1 MIVSDSNIQL
11 AAQHRE
17 TREKSEFER
26 LEVFTTD
33 GQGQVLSMSI
43 QQQDKISLSEE
54 AQSLSEKAQRLS
66 EEARSIPLTRDP
78 APVRDAF
85 NFDNEL
91 SLDIRTQAMKGVI
104 EGLFGLEIK
113 LGNGQR
119 LAMEPAS
126 STALQADILGTPLA
140 EPQAGMRYQAF
151 SYYQEAESLEFQA
164 KGAITLADGRQL
176 DINLEMIM
184 QRDFVSSES
193 LTIEAGAKL
202 KDPLVVN
209 FASSS
214 AQLTEQKY
222 DFDLDADGKK
232 DNISFAGP
240 GSGLL
245 MLDSNL
251 NGRADNGNE
260 LFGARTGNGFSELA
274 QYDDDK
280 NGFIDEGD
288 AVYSQLKLWVKS
300 PEGQDQYFSLAEK
313 DVGAIYLGAIDTQF
327 SFKDS
332 QNTQQGQLRSTSL
345 YLNEQGGSGT
355 VQQVDLVV

>member
-1 MIVSDSNIQL
+1 MMIVTGNNMQL
-11 AAQHRE
+11 SAQHRE
-17 TREKSEFER
+17 TRQTSEFER

-33 GQGQVLSMSI
+33 GQGRALTMDIKQQEKITLS
-43 QQQDKISLSEE
+43 DD
-54 AQSLSEKAQRLS
+54 AQRLS
-66 EEARSIPLTRDP
+66 QQTASIPSTIEP
-78 APVRDAF
+78 ANTNHSDAF
-85 NFDNEL
+85 NLNDEPP
-91 SLDIRTQAMKGVI
+91 LDSQTQAMKSVI
-104 EGLFGLEIK
+104 EALSGIEIVLES
-113 LGNGQR
+113 GQR
-119 LAMEPAS
+119 LQLEAS
-126 STALQADILGTPLA
+126 SETDPLI

-151 SYYQEAESLEFQA
+151 SYYEETESLAFQA
-164 KGAITLADGRQL
+164 QGAITLADGRQL
-176 DINLEMIM
+176 EINIEMTM
-184 QRDFVSSES
+184 NRDFVSSES

-222 DFDLDADGKK
+222 DFDLDADGQQ

-260 LFGARTGNGFSELA
+260 LFGARTGNGFEELA
-274 QYDDDK
+274 KYDDDK

>member
-1 MIVSDSNIQL
+1 MIVSGSNVQL

-33 GQGQVLSMSI
+33 GQGRALSMDI
-43 QQQDKISLSEE
+43 QQQEKIT
-54 AQSLSEKAQRLS
+54 LSEKAKSLS
-66 EEARSIPLTRDP
+66 EQTRSIPLTHEPTPSKGAFDVDSEPPLDP
-78 APVRDAF
+78 Q
-85 NFDNEL
+85 
-91 SLDIRTQAMKGVI
+91 TQAMKSAI
-104 EGLFGLEIK
+104 EALTGIKIK
-113 LGNGQR
+113 LSDNHH
-119 LAMEPAS
+119 LTMEPAS
-126 STALQADILGTPLA
+126 STDPLI
-140 EPQAGMRYQAF
+140 EPQPGMRYQAF
-151 SYYQEAESLEFQA
+151 SYYQETESLAFQA
-164 KGAITLADGRQL
+164 KGSITLADGRQL
-176 DINLEMIM
+176 DINLEMTM

-209 FASSS
+209 FSSS
-214 AQLTEQKY
+214 AAQLTEQKY
-222 DFDLDADGKK
+222 DFDLDADGTK
-232 DNISFAGP
+232 DSISFAGE
-240 GSGLL
+240 GSGVL

-260 LFGARTGNGFSELA
+260 LFGARTGNGFAELA
-274 QYDDDK
+274 QHDDDG

-288 AVYSQLKLWVKS
+288 AVYGQLKLWVKG

-313 DVGAIYLGAIDTQF
+313 EVGAIYLGAIDTQF
-327 SFKDS
+327 SFKDN

-345 YLNEQGGSGT
+345 YLNEAGGTGT